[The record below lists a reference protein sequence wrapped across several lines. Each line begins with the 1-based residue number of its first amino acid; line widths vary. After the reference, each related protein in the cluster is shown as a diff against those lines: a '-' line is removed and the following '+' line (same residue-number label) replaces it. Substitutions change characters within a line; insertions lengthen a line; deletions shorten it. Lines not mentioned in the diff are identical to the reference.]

1 MQRNSELTYDG
12 ITEHIIINEFDL
24 YDNLYTY
31 VNNILK
37 NVITISKNSSNFLK
51 FYSFIKNLSFA

>member
-1 MQRNSELTYDG
+1 MKMFSSLSVLFSSESNSIVMQRNSELTYDG

-31 VNNILK
+31 INNILK
-37 NVITISKNSSNFLK
+37 NVII
-51 FYSFIKNLSFA
+51 I

>member
-12 ITEHIIINEFDL
+12 ITEHLVINEFNL

-37 NVITISKNSSNFLK
+37 NVINSKKFLK
-51 FYSFIKNLSFA
+51 FIKILFIYHKFSFA